1 MQDNQ
6 SRSLF
11 RKSLRK
17 LRKLWREVP
26 APGWLRADRELSPSL
41 SDTDLDLVREQMREC
56 LAAKGGEVSARL
68 RAAEL
73 GNGYLQ
79 LSEEGR
85 ERFLTLLA
93 DEFRVDRESVD
104 EAIAGFQQA
113 DPGDTA
119 AAEEALRAS
128 LRSPR
133 LRLLTQFND
142 LPEGTK
148 FLVDMRRDLLRI
160 AGRGGELRAFDGEFQ
175 RLLASWFDPG
185 FLELRRIDW
194 DSQASLLEKL
204 IDYEAVHEIGSWV
217 DLRNRLE
224 TDRCCYAFFHH
235 HMPGEPLI
243 FVEVALVNGIAGNI
257 QVLLDEAAP
266 ELDPGSADTAIFYS
280 ISNTQKGLRGISFGN
295 FLIKRVVD
303 DLCSR
308 FPGLNQFVTLSPIPG
323 FGRWLAGL
331 TDEEYRAAA
340 SPENRAALAE
350 AAGSED
356 PAVLQSF
363 LAGSSWSEEEQLAGR
378 LEKPLLALC
387 AHYLARAKRGVKP
400 RDPVARFHLG
410 NGARIERLN
419 WLGNRSAV
427 GLTQSA
433 GLMVNYAY
441 RLGEMEKN
449 HEGFAAGGEIAL
461 SPELKRLLKK

>member
-11 RKSLRK
+11 SKSLRK
-17 LRKLWREVP
+17 LRELWREVP
-26 APGWLRADRELSPSL
+26 APGWMRAGRELSPSL
-41 SDTDLDLVREQMREC
+41 PDADRDLVREQMREC

-73 GNGYLQ
+73 GNAYLQ
-79 LSEEGR
+79 LDEQGQ
-85 ERFLTLLA
+85 ERFLILLA
-93 DEFRVDRESVD
+93 DEFRVDGDSVNA
-104 EAIAGFQQA
+104 AIAEYQQA
-113 DPGDTA
+113 APGETA
-119 AAEEALRAS
+119 AAEEALRVS

-160 AGRGGELRAFDGEFQ
+160 VGHGGELRAFDAEFQ

-194 DSQASLLEKL
+194 DSQASLLEQL
-204 IDYEAVHEIGSWV
+204 LDYEAVHEIGSWV

-257 QVLLDEAAP
+257 QVLLDEEAP

-331 TDEEYRAAA
+331 TDEEFAAAA
-340 SPENRAALAE
+340 STETRAALSE
-350 AAGSED
+350 AAGSGD
-356 PAVLQSF
+356 PAVLQTF
-363 LAGSSWSEEEQLAGR
+363 LAGSSWCEDEQLAAG
-378 LEKPLLALC
+378 LEKPLKTLC

-400 RDPVARFHLG
+400 QDPVARFHLG

-419 WLGNRSAV
+419 WLGNRSPG
-427 GLTQSA
+427 GLSQSA

-449 HEGFAAGGEIAL
+449 HEGFAATGEIAL
-461 SPELKRLLKK
+461 SSEIKRLLKK